1 MGKTKMAG
9 GTINLKWKRPSE
21 SRAGFR
27 FWVSDKAKQTF
38 DSYRLKGTTLIERDV
53 VIEELDFVG
62 LHTQFRQRGW
72 VSVCSGNI
80 GARPVLVKEFLANVT
95 SVDPDGLPLVHHPQW
110 PLSHDLLPVSV
121 ELQRELTGGVYT
133 KLPKVQQGQLAPHYR
148 LLNKIVCAFIDPSDN
163 ISHISPSRQLLL
175 YGIGRGYSFDLATKI
190 WKDVYQYTHHPP
202 GTSALPYISLLTRF
216 MVLHSV
222 PIFQDEP
229 LTLLKP
235 PITPLTLQHSN
246 AHTFKSSVY
255 MPRVIPKPRYPQVEA
270 AYPPIF
276 LPSDYVPIWL
286 QPDQPA
292 EIEPPPTA
300 TLPNATI
307 PDSTPL
313 NSELMAFLQQQ
324 FQILNG
330 RLDVFG
336 NQLDG
341 FNLRLNAMASH
352 LVSLEKRVGEAFTSS
367 HSEDEDDDDAADE
380 GESEGADEGESV
392 DATEGSENEDENEGS
407 EDGDTDMDD
416 DA

>member
-1 MGKTKMAG
+1 MGKTKMSG

-21 SRAGFR
+21 PRAGFR
-27 FWVSDKAKQTF
+27 FWVSETAKKTYE
-38 DSYRLKGTTLIERDV
+38 SLRLKGTTLIERDV
-53 VIEELDFVG
+53 LITELDFVG

-72 VSVCSGNI
+72 VSVCFANI
-80 GARPVLVKEFLANVT
+80 GSRPTLVKEFLANVT
-95 SVDPDGLPLVHHPQW
+95 SVDPDNG
-110 PLSHDLLPVSV
+110 SFTSR
-121 ELQRELTGGVYT
+121 RELTGGVYN

-148 LLNKIVCAFIDPSDN
+148 LLNKIVCAFINPSDN
-163 ISHISPSRQLLL
+163 ISHISPGRQLLL

-229 LTLLKP
+229 LTLLKA
-235 PITPLTLQHSN
+235 PITPLTLQHSNIN

-255 MPRVIPKPRYPQVEA
+255 MPRVIPEPRYPHVEA

-276 LPSDYVPIWL
+276 LPSDYVPIYL
-286 QPDQPA
+286 QPDQSV
-292 EIEPPPTA
+292 EIEPPPST
-300 TLPNATI
+300 TLPHATI
-307 PDSTPL
+307 PESTPL

-324 FQILNG
+324 FQVLNG
-330 RLDVFG
+330 RLDGFG
-336 NQLDG
+336 LQLDG

-352 LVSLEKRVGEAFTSS
+352 LVTLEKQFGMAFPSS
-367 HSEDEDDDDAADE
+367 HSEEEDDADATDEGESDGANEGSEDEDD
-380 GESEGADEGESV
+380 
-392 DATEGSENEDENEGS
+392 EGS

-416 DA
+416 GA